1 MTISSVSSGTAATAL
16 QSAQQIQAQDKK
28 ATNDAFAKIMASAS
42 ASKPSMP
49 TMADQSVT
57 GNLDSN
63 KA

>member
-28 ATNDAFAKIMASAS
+28 ATSDAFAKIMASAS
-42 ASKPSMP
+42 AGKPAVP

-57 GNLDSN
+57 GHVDSN

>member
-42 ASKPSMP
+42 AGKPSMP